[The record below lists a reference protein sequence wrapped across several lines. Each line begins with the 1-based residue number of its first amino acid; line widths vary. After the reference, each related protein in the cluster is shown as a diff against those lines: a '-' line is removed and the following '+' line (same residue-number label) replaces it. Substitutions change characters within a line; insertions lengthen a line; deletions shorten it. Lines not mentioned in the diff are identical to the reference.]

1 VNHERFSMSQED
13 LLQER
18 LTRIKQA
25 VALEKPDRT
34 PIVLEYAGFAAY
46 VTNTP
51 MAEFLSS
58 PAKTLE
64 TMIQAYHLVG
74 DADAINYGSFWAYGL
89 CYDFMSKVRVPG
101 VDLPENDMWQVFETE
116 LMALEDYDR
125 ILDLGWPEFF
135 ENFMKERVLN
145 DVPPELLSPNWKTL
159 DVRGEWSANGVP
171 VLSGGDVTTPIELLC
186 GSRSL
191 VEFAS
196 DMFKIPDK
204 VEAVMDAMVPHLATG
219 TIRQAKERGYP
230 AVWIGGWRSAPSML
244 SPTMWN
250 RFVWPYFS
258 RLVNEVVDSG
268 LIALLHLDSNWTREL
283 EHFRELPKGKCIMS
297 LDGETDIFK
306 AKEVLG
312 DHMCLM
318 GDVSASMLYLD
329 TPEQVYD
336 YSTKLIQELG
346 PEGFILQSGCDI
358 PANAKLENVRAMVA
372 AAQGSVNKSH

>member
-1 VNHERFSMSQED
+1 MGKED
-13 LLQER
+13 LLRER
-18 LTRIKQA
+18 LVRIKQA
-25 VALEKPDRT
+25 VALRRPDQT
-34 PIVLEYAGFAAY
+34 PVVLEYSGFAAY

-58 PAKTLE
+58 PDKTLE

-74 DADAINYGSFWAYGL
+74 DADAINYGSFWVYGL

-101 VDLPENDMWQVFETE
+101 VDLADNDMWQVFETE
-116 LMALEDYDR
+116 LMTLKDYDR

-135 ENFMKERVLN
+135 KDFMKERVLN
-145 DVPPELLSPNWKTL
+145 DVPEELLSPNWKTL
-159 DVRGEWSANGVP
+159 DVRGTWSAWGVP

-191 VEFAS
+191 MEFAN
-196 DMFKIPDK
+196 DMFMIPDK
-204 VEAVMDAMVPHLATG
+204 IEAVMDVIVPHLATD
-219 TIRQAKERGYP
+219 TIRRAKERGYP

-244 SPTMWN
+244 SPAMWN
-250 RFVWPYFS
+250 RFVWPYFR
-258 RLVNEVVDSG
+258 RLVDEVVDSG

-283 EHFRELPKGKCIMS
+283 ERFRELPRGKCIMS
-297 LDGETDIFK
+297 LDGETDIFR

-329 TPEQVYD
+329 TPDQVYE
-336 YSTKLIQELG
+336 YSTKLVRELG
-346 PEGFILQSGCDI
+346 PEGFILHSGCDI

-372 AAQGSVNKSH
+372 AARGSAAR